1 MNIDIKK
8 PYIYILCGKARSGK
22 DTTADIIKEYYEKKS
37 KKVIILSYGTYIK
50 EYAKK
55 ISDWD
60 GSDESKPRTL
70 LQVLG
75 TDIIR
80 NNIDDMFFIKR
91 IIGDISVYSY
101 FFDVIIISDAR
112 FEKEITT
119 IKETFNDVIDIN
131 IKRPNFDNGLNELE
145 KNHASEQGL
154 NNYNSYKYTVN
165 NDALISDL
173 KSKIIKIIEEVEYER

>member
-1 MNIDIKK
+1 MDIQLKK
-8 PYIYILCGKARSGK
+8 PRIYILGGKARSGK
-22 DTTADIIKEYYEKKS
+22 DTTADIIKEYYEEKEKKA
-37 KKVIILSYGTYIK
+37 IILSYGSYIK
-50 EYAKK
+50 EYAKN

-60 GSDESKPRTL
+60 GRDETKPRTL

-91 IIGDISVYSY
+91 IIGDIHVYSY

-112 FEKEITT
+112 FEKEITN
-119 IKETFNDVIDIN
+119 IKDTFNDVIDIN
-131 IKRPNFDNGLNELE
+131 IKRPSFDNGLNELE
-145 KNHASEQGL
+145 KNHSTEQGL
-154 NNYNSYKYTVN
+154 NNYNSYKYIVN

-173 KSKIIKIIEEVEYER
+173 KLKIIKIIEEVEDER